1 MTTFNELIEAAQK
14 KGLKFEFYSMAF
26 DRNGRTIFKN
36 RQVTK
41 FMFEYKGNYFW
52 FRGYTIMDYEVV
64 FFQEKYFPATGKSY
78 KTWKKKNEALEIL
91 GLY

>member
-26 DRNGRTIFKN
+26 DRWGSTIFKN
-36 RQVTK
+36 RKVTK

-52 FRGYTIMDYEVV
+52 FRGYTIQGTELV
-64 FFQEKYFPATGKSY
+64 FFQEKFFPATGMCY
-78 KTWKKKNEALEIL
+78 TTWKKKNEALKIL